1 MNYDN
6 RGMRSITGLLL
17 AMTIGLWGLGA
28 AAADDKAA
36 SSGYLDSAVEAKLKK
51 TKLGSGRHVDRWVSD
66 DMNGENYQSVMVDR
80 VIYYP
85 SPQPG
90 PQVSS
95 STLDAIADYL
105 TQTLRDDLDS
115 AAVNVVD
122 KAGPGVLRVQPAFT
136 TVTVEKEGMSAA
148 DIIPIHLLFT
158 AAKHASGSAGF
169 ETRALLEVR
178 VTDSVSGDYRGAVKM
193 NLGGEKIKKDAK
205 LSLKDVQKV
214 LDRAATD
221 GAHSLHEALH

>member
-1 MNYDN
+1 MKNDT
-6 RGMRSITGLLL
+6 RTTRSLIGLLL
-17 AMTIGLWGLGA
+17 AMTIGLWGGGAGA
-28 AAADDKAA
+28 AEGKAT
-36 SSGYLDSAVEAKLKK
+36 SSGYLDATVEAKLMK
-51 TKLGSGRHVDRWVSD
+51 TRLASGRHVDRWVGY
-66 DMNGENYQSVMVDR
+66 DMNGKNYQSVMVDR

-105 TQTLRDDLDS
+105 TQTLRDDLDR
-115 AAVNVVD
+115 AGVNVLD

-178 VTDSVSGDYRGAVKM
+178 ITDSVSGDYQGAVKM
-193 NLGGEKIKKDAK
+193 NLEGEKMKKDEQ
-205 LSLKDVQKV
+205 LRLKDVQEV
-214 LDRAATD
+214 LDTAAKD
-221 GAHSLHEALH
+221 GAHALHEALH